1 MLKHAAVTLVFGLLT
16 VLAFPGTPALA
27 AEDGN
32 TVAEIT
38 QLLGW
43 FLAPGNNPKAATHQR
58 FWADDLVYTRSTGLV
73 TTKAEI
79 MAGLAGGDQLPADG
93 ISWSA
98 EDVLVRPYDDAAAL
112 TFRLVGRAADGSTKR
127 YRNSAMFLKRDGEWR
142 AVTWQATP
150 ILEPD
155 AP

>member
-1 MLKHAAVTLVFGLLT
+1 MRKRAAATSVLSLLIL
-16 VLAFPGTPALA
+16 LAFPGTPALA
-27 AEDGN
+27 AEEGN

-43 FLAPGNNPKAATHQR
+43 FLAPENNPRAATHQR

-73 TTKAEI
+73 RTKADI
-79 MAGLAGGDQLPADG
+79 MAGFVGDQPPADEVR
-93 ISWSA
+93 WSA

-112 TFRLVGRAADGSTKR
+112 TFRLVGRAADGSTMQ

-150 ILEPD
+150 ISGPG
-155 AP
+155 AK